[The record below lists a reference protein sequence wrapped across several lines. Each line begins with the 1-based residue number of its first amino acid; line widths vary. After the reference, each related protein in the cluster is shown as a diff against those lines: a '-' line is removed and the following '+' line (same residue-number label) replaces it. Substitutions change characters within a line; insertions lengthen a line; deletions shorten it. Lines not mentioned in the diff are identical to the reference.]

1 MITES
6 NKQREKESMMDS
18 LTVQIELSQE
28 LARIALACPTCR
40 EVFKQVIQNYKIKRS
55 LSDPS
60 SKVSQTVLLN
70 PNNDSRRKEGAVI
83 SNEINSL

>member
-1 MITES
+1 MITIS
-6 NKQREKESMMDS
+6 DKEKEHFADS
-18 LTVQIELSQE
+18 LMLQIELSRE

-40 EVFKQVIQNYKIKRS
+40 EVFKQVIQSYKIKRS

-70 PNNDSRRKEGAVI
+70 PNNDSRREEGAVI

>member
-1 MITES
+1 MIIES
-6 NKQREKESMMDS
+6 NKEKEHFTDS
-18 LTVQIELSQE
+18 LTVQIELSHE

-40 EVFKQVIQNYKIKRS
+40 ELFKQVIQSYKIKRS

-60 SKVSQTVLLN
+60 ARENQTVSSFMN
-70 PNNDSRRKEGAVI
+70 PNNDSRQEEGAVI